1 MSKNSSRG
9 QWIAVGIILTL
20 LVGALGVGMLL
31 NEDIAQVT
39 TGAEAPEFNAVNL
52 ATGDSVTLA
61 DYRGEIVL
69 LNLWA
74 TWCGPCRWEMP
85 SMERLYREL
94 GPAGLKIVAVSVDQV
109 SGEEVLD
116 FANELGLTF
125 DVLHDRSG
133 QIEIDYQTTGLPET
147 VILDRNGVIV
157 HKSIG
162 PVEWDDPVQRERF
175 RRLLGIAESDDSS
188 TDASGDATAT
198 QAGESGG

>member
-9 QWIAVGIILTL
+9 QWIAIGIIMTL
-20 LVGALGVGMLL
+20 LVGALGIGMLL
-31 NEDIAQVT
+31 TEDIAQVT
-39 TGAEAPEFNAVNL
+39 TGAEAPDFTAVNL
-52 ATGDSVTLA
+52 ATGETVTLA
-61 DYRGEIVL
+61 DYRGDIVL

-133 QIEIDYQTTGLPET
+133 QIEIDYQATGLPET
-147 VILDRNGVIV
+147 VILDRDGVIV

-162 PVEWDDPVQRERF
+162 PVPWDEPVHKQRF
-175 RRLLGIAESDDSS
+175 RMLLGIAETDESSSDE
-188 TDASGDATAT
+188 TDAATPT
-198 QAGESGG
+198 QADKSGG

>member
-9 QWIAVGIILTL
+9 QWIAVGIIMTL

-94 GPAGLKIVAVSVDQV
+94 GPFGLKIVAVSVDQV

-147 VILDRNGVIV
+147 VILDRDGVIV

-162 PVEWDDPVQRERF
+162 PVEWDEPVQRERF

>member
-1 MSKNSSRG
+1 
-9 QWIAVGIILTL
+9 
-20 LVGALGVGMLL
+20 MLL

-147 VILDRNGVIV
+147 VILDRDGVIV

>member
-147 VILDRNGVIV
+147 VILDRDGVIV

>member
-9 QWIAVGIILTL
+9 QWIAVGIIMTL

-147 VILDRNGVIV
+147 VILDRDGVIV

>member
-9 QWIAVGIILTL
+9 QWIAVGIIMTL

-116 FANELGLTF
+116 FANELGT
-125 DVLHDRSG
+125 S
-133 QIEIDYQTTGLPET
+133 
-147 VILDRNGVIV
+147 
-157 HKSIG
+157 
-162 PVEWDDPVQRERF
+162 
-175 RRLLGIAESDDSS
+175 
-188 TDASGDATAT
+188 
-198 QAGESGG
+198 

>member
-9 QWIAVGIILTL
+9 QWIAVGIIMTL
-20 LVGALGVGMLL
+20 LVGALGIGMLL

-147 VILDRNGVIV
+147 VILDRDGVIV

-175 RRLLGIAESDDSS
+175 RRLLGIAESDESS